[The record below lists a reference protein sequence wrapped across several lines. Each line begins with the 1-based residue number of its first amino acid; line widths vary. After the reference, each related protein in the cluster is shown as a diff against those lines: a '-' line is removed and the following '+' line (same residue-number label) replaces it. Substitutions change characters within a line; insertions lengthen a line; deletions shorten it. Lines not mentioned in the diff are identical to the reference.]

1 MYKEYFDIIMQV
13 CFFLQIDSLRLKKN
27 FFFFERQL
35 EKNISMEIG
44 RLAFDLGSG
53 EMTLAEVPYLL
64 LAFLKQKPRGKTGR
78 SVM

>member
-1 MYKEYFDIIMQV
+1 
-13 CFFLQIDSLRLKKN
+13 
-27 FFFFERQL
+27 
-35 EKNISMEIG
+35 MEIG

-64 LAFLKQKPRGKTGR
+64 LAFLKQKLRGKTGR